1 MKILTLILNGMA
13 AVFAVILFL
22 SDIASAQPVSGQSL
36 DKIVAV
42 VGKEIILQSDVEART
57 AMFVQQTKGVNP
69 DDPAIRAKILDAII
83 NEKLIVSKAIEDSIQ
98 VSDEEITQRLDYTIR
113 NLMQTYGS
121 EKRVE
126 DIYGTSI
133 AKLRKEAREDIRK
146 QLLAERLQ
154 QQKFSSVK
162 CSPKEIEDFYANY
175 RDSIPD
181 IPPQVDLYHI
191 VKYVET
197 SADVKN
203 QTLELARKVRDSL
216 KKGGD
221 FADFAKRY
229 SADPGSAAS
238 GGELGWTEKGKF
250 VSEYEKA
257 AYDLQP
263 GELSQPVETPFG
275 YHLILTEDKKKDAIL
290 TKHILFKI
298 KRSDSDNDRAK
309 KELSD
314 LKSSVEKGE
323 SFEELARRYSDEK
336 ETQGFGG
343 AFGTMELERLP
354 VELRSIIEK
363 LPDGGVSDP
372 LPYAADPTKP
382 AFHIIYRKKLIE
394 KHKPDIKSDFKKVEQ
409 IATLYKQNRLFEEWI
424 ASLRK
429 TMYWEIKK

>member
-1 MKILTLILNGMA
+1 MKILTLTLNGIA
-13 AVFAVILFL
+13 AFFVVMPFL
-22 SDIASAQPVSGQSL
+22 SGTATAQPVSGQSL
-36 DKIVAV
+36 DRIAAV
-42 VGKEIILQSDVEART
+42 VGKEIILQSDIDARVSMY
-57 AMFVQQTKGVNP
+57 AQQTQGVNP
-69 DDPAIRAKILDAII
+69 DDLSVRAKILDAII
-83 NEKLIVSKAIEDSIQ
+83 NEKLIVAKAIEDSIQ

-113 NLMQTYGS
+113 NLTQTYGS
-121 EKRVE
+121 EKRIE

-162 CSPKEIEDFYANY
+162 CSPKEIEDFYVNY

-191 VKYVET
+191 VKYVGA

-216 KKGGD
+216 KNGGN

-238 GGELGWTEKGKF
+238 GGELGWTDRGKF
-250 VSEYEKA
+250 VPEYEKA
-257 AYDLQP
+257 AYDMQP

-275 YHLILTEDKKKDAIL
+275 YHLILTEDKKKDAVL

-298 KRSDSDNDRAK
+298 GRSDSDNDRVK
-309 KELSD
+309 KDLLE
-314 LKSSVEKGE
+314 LKSRAEKGE
-323 SFEELARRYSDEK
+323 SFEDLARKYSDEK

-343 AFGTMELERLP
+343 AFGTMELGRLP
-354 VELRSIIEK
+354 GELRSIIEK
-363 LPDGGVSDP
+363 LPDGGISEP
-372 LPYAADPTKP
+372 LPYASDPTKP

-394 KHKPDIKSDFKKVEQ
+394 KHKPDIASDFKKVEQ

-424 ASLRK
+424 ESLRK